1 MLKGLLCYISL
12 AFFALPAIAEVE
24 KTPPSFSLYMEK
36 FCASRPYDCTDNKII
51 TPHLLNTFLY
61 EFYLE
66 VETFFSYQG
75 FEKAEFEYCASTD
88 CLEEGVSVKNS
99 KYKIT
104 QIFPRKREYYRA
116 FGGVNRNSGVHFS
129 KALTEEEANSWCS
142 IQVRAGN
149 NLSSRAR
156 RAIQKGEMSLW
167 NLKTKHYKKYSLAYV
182 RYLPQINALDHKS
195 DTTEDQCWLRYKNN
209 KIIFELK
216 ETSR

>member
-1 MLKGLLCYISL
+1 MLRNLFCVT
-12 AFFALPAIAEVE
+12 FFSCFVLQAAADGENA
-24 KTPPSFSLYMEK
+24 PPSFSLYMEK
-36 FCASRPYDCTDNKII
+36 LCASRPYDCTDNKII
-51 TPHLLNTFLY
+51 TPHLLDTFLY

-75 FEKAEFEYCASTD
+75 FEKAEFEYCASAD

-99 KYKIT
+99 KYKIAR
-104 QIFPRKREYYRA
+104 IFPRKREYYRA

-129 KALTEEEANSWCS
+129 KVLTEEEANSWCS
-142 IQVRAGN
+142 MQVRAGN
-149 NLSSRAR
+149 NLSNRAR

-195 DTTEDQCWLRYKNN
+195 DTTEAQCWLRYKNK